1 MKLLEEILFQQVE
14 KPGRMG
20 VYQEDKKG
28 RKHTGSLG
36 TVARSQPD

>member
-1 MKLLEEILFQQVE
+1 MYQEARED
-14 KPGRMG
+14 G